1 MTKDSQVLTNL
12 KKKINAI
19 QLNIKETIKTPTK
32 QRILK
37 DKIANFFMIILKY
50 VLLYGLCF
58 IILYPIIQQVA
69 VALRLPEDVNNP
81 TVLWI
86 PETFSLL
93 NFRAAMAALNYWQ
106 SLRNTV
112 VIAFGVTV
120 LQVVVTSIMG
130 YALAR
135 LRFKGRNLIFSLVI
149 FTLIVPYAM
158 ISLPAY
164 INFNK
169 WGMVGKPITLFLM
182 TGFGMGIKSGV
193 FIYLFRQFFRGIP
206 EELEESAQI
215 DGANVFQ
222 VFLRVMLPNAR
233 GAIVTVA
240 LLAFVWQW
248 NDNYFSALFIS
259 ENNPNMSTLATQ
271 LQYLIWS
278 IDQALRNAGYYAF
291 IGQDISKNPFFF
303 SMIQNAGGILTML
316 PLLVLYFFVQR
327 LFVEGVERTGI
338 VG

>member
-1 MTKDSQVLTNL
+1 
-12 KKKINAI
+12 
-19 QLNIKETIKTPTK
+19 
-32 QRILK
+32 
-37 DKIANFFMIILKY
+37 
-50 VLLYGLCF
+50 
-58 IILYPIIQQVA
+58 
-69 VALRLPEDVNNP
+69 
-81 TVLWI
+81 
-86 PETFSLL
+86 
-93 NFRAAMAALNYWQ
+93 
-106 SLRNTV
+106 
-112 VIAFGVTV
+112 
-120 LQVVVTSIMG
+120 
-130 YALAR
+130 
-135 LRFKGRNLIFSLVI
+135 
-149 FTLIVPYAM
+149 M

>member
-1 MTKDSQVLTNL
+1 MTKNSQVLTNL

-37 DKIANFFMIILKY
+37 DKVADFFMNILKY

-112 VIAFGVTV
+112 VIAFGVTL
-120 LQVVVTSIMG
+120 LQVIVTSLMG

-135 LRFKGRNLIFSLVI
+135 LKFRGRNLIFSLVI
-149 FTLIVPYAM
+149 FTIIVPYAM

-182 TGFGMGIKSGV
+182 AGFGMGIKSGV

-206 EELEESAQI
+206 VELEESHKSTERM
-215 DGANVFQ
+215 
-222 VFLRVMLPNAR
+222 LRRYSFVMLRMTA
-233 GAIVTVA
+233 AIRNGCA
-240 LLAFVWQW
+240 SPLYAMERQLLHSLHFRKQ
-248 NDNYFSALFIS
+248 L
-259 ENNPNMSTLATQ
+259 NMSTLATQ

>member
-37 DKIANFFMIILKY
+37 DKVADFFMNILKY

-112 VIAFGVTV
+112 VIAFGVTL
-120 LQVVVTSIMG
+120 LQVIVTSLMG

-135 LRFKGRNLIFSLVI
+135 LKFRGRNLIFSLVI
-149 FTLIVPYAM
+149 FTIIVPYAM
-158 ISLPAY
+158 ISLP
-164 INFNK
+164 
-169 WGMVGKPITLFLM
+169 
-182 TGFGMGIKSGV
+182 
-193 FIYLFRQFFRGIP
+193 
-206 EELEESAQI
+206 E
-215 DGANVFQ
+215 
-222 VFLRVMLPNAR
+222 
-233 GAIVTVA
+233 
-240 LLAFVWQW
+240 
-248 NDNYFSALFIS
+248 
-259 ENNPNMSTLATQ
+259 
-271 LQYLIWS
+271 
-278 IDQALRNAGYYAF
+278 
-291 IGQDISKNPFFF
+291 
-303 SMIQNAGGILTML
+303 
-316 PLLVLYFFVQR
+316 
-327 LFVEGVERTGI
+327 
-338 VG
+338 